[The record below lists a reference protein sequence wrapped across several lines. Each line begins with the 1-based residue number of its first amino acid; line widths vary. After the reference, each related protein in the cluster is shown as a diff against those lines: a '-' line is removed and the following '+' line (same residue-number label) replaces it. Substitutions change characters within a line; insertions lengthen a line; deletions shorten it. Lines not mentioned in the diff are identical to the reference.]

1 MIRYTFAFG
10 PSIQLNEARVRYQSK
25 SSPLRLYFLLFAGT
39 AALFH
44 PSDQL
49 GSAPFMVQ
57 AGFWISGLLLFIY
70 THRILL
76 IASIR
81 LALARRW
88 NTLYVHGPLELTLF
102 LVALYLYGYAQYFG
116 IPTADRGD
124 LAQFYLFCITLFEL
138 GAFCYVAYADRA
150 IYPEIYEQKA
160 PEPGAESGTP
170 TEAQRLQREIFLRGS
185 TLPVHQVEVI
195 VAQGNG
201 VEATGLGRAEF
212 IARPFGQVVAELPV
226 DLGFQIHRSLWVARD
241 LAVNFVTDERKHL
254 VVLPDGRRIPV
265 ARSRQRDYRSWLALV
280 TQSRT

>member
-1 MIRYTFAFG
+1 MIRYKFIFG
-10 PSIQLNEARVRYQSK
+10 PSIPLSEARVRFENR
-25 SSPLRLYFLLFAGT
+25 PAPVRLFFLLFVGI

-49 GSAPFMVQ
+49 SSAPITLQ
-57 AGFWISGLLLFIY
+57 IGFWGTCFLLFLFGY
-70 THRILL
+70 RLILIL
-76 IASIR
+76 CLR
-81 LALARRW
+81 LAVARGW
-88 NTLYVHGPLELTLF
+88 TTLYVQGPLEIMINLL
-102 LVALYLYGYAQYFG
+102 ALYLYGFALWFG
-116 IPTADRGD
+116 IPTDDWRD
-124 LAQFYLFCITLFEL
+124 LAEFYVFCVVLFEL
-138 GAFCYVAYADRA
+138 GAFCYIAYADRA
-150 IYPEIYEQKA
+150 VYPEVYEPKR
-160 PEPGAESGTP
+160 PESG
-170 TEAQRLQREIFLRGS
+170 AQMGAQTSQREIFLRGS